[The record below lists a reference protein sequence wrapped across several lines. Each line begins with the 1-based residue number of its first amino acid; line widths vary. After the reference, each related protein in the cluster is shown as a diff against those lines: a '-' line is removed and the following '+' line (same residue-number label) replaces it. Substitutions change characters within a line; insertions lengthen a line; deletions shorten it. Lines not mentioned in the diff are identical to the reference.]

1 MYGPLNLSSY
11 NPITIAYFALGT
23 ASANGTTGTVRF
35 RNVKLE
41 VLDSWTDWSAAPE
54 DIYGLAG
61 RMDSAESRITQNA
74 NNIALKVSTSLY
86 NTEKVYRSS
95 TAPTTLYTNTLW
107 LDTSLSPPIL
117 KRYTGS
123 AWAAVGAQELKTSG
137 ITIGGNNVAITTE
150 NFLLQLLDPANN
162 ENVLMEMSANGNV
175 GFRELY
181 ADEII
186 SDSVAKAYAGPTTLI
201 VNPSYS
207 GTSTT
212 YFRSLSEAVKAVNG
226 KYLTQNVN
234 IYLPSSGTDVYDPS
248 GVLIQGI
255 TGPGR
260 LMIYGYSTCRLNS
273 YITGT
278 TSRRRRSARTASGSS
293 RGTAG
298 PAAARGCHRVHRH

>member
-1 MYGPLNLSSY
+1 M
-11 NPITIAYFALGT
+11 
-23 ASANGTTGTVRF
+23 
-35 RNVKLE
+35 
-41 VLDSWTDWSAAPE
+41 
-54 DIYGLAG
+54 
-61 RMDSAESRITQNA
+61 
-74 NNIALKVSTSLY
+74 
-86 NTEKVYRSS
+86 
-95 TAPTTLYTNTLW
+95 LW

-123 AWAAVGAQELKTSG
+123 AWIAVGAQELKTSG
-137 ITIGGNNVAITTE
+137 ITIGETTSPSPRKT
-150 NFLLQLLDPANN
+150 FCSSSLTPANN

-201 VNPSYS
+201 VNPSYN

-248 GVLIQGI
+248 GVLIQGV

-273 YITGT
+273 YIKGLWLFSTHLLSKCVSERV
-278 TSRRRRSARTASGSS
+278 SRSLRQQSQSLSAGMCDQHVCGAYGLY
-293 RGTAG
+293 AG
-298 PAAARGCHRVHRH
+298 RQRNDL